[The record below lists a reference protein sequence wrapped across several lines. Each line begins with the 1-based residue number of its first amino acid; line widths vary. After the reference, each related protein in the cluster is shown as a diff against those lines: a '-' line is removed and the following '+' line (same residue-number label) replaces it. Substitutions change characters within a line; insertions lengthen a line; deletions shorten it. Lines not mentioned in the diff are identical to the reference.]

1 MNSYSLKDRL
11 TLSSLIVFFLAWL
24 AMVFIVI
31 VSSFEDDYEE
41 LDHALNEA
49 ADTLEL
55 ELANILSNRSDW
67 ALFDSA
73 SEESRRELAKTI
85 DEVVRKELNGF
96 DQWSDIQVWRGEL
109 LIYSWRETLP
119 RYQPLTDG
127 IASWLPKSADP
138 DSHLQLY
145 HRKMDEYKSDLLM
158 WINRDAEEYHGED
171 EGYIGDLLGIL
182 FPLLIVFPITS
193 LILSWV
199 IGRVLK
205 PIFQLKSDI
214 TQRNPG
220 NLSAISTDKLPS
232 ELHPVIAETNEL
244 FYRLQVMLS
253 KQANALEKER
263 NFTAN
268 AAHELLTPLAAIKS
282 EVQLCTRQAESY
294 DQSNNKPIQLIEALS
309 EIVSRVDRA
318 THTIEQLV
326 TLARLDPE
334 QPRETKFQKVN
345 LSLLMQE
352 TLANLGE
359 RIEQKQ
365 IDFSFSA
372 PESVVVF
379 GLPTPLSVLC
389 RNLMDNAIKYCP
401 LDGKISCTL
410 FDDNDTILL
419 SVEND
424 GRALPQYLLEHI
436 FDPFVRGPG
445 ETESGSGLGLSIVN
459 QVAQIHHAEV
469 NFSMMNDRPGVT
481 VKVKF
486 PVNMPRLND

>member
-1 MNSYSLKDRL
+1 MNSYSLKGRL

-31 VSSFEDDYEE
+31 VSSFEDNYEE
-41 LDHALNEA
+41 LDHTLSEV
-49 ADTLEL
+49 ADKLQLEL
-55 ELANILSNRSDW
+55 TNLLSNRSDW
-67 ALFDSA
+67 VLPNNA
-73 SEESRRELAKTI
+73 SDESRRELAKTV
-85 DEVVRKELNGF
+85 DEVVRKELYGIDLWF
-96 DQWSDIQVWRGEL
+96 DIQVWRGEL

-119 RYQPLTDG
+119 MYQPSKKG
-127 IASWLPKSADP
+127 IATWLPKSADP

-145 HRKMDEYKSDLLM
+145 HRKMDEYKGDLVI
-158 WINRDAEEYHGED
+158 WINRFEED
-171 EGYIGDLLGIL
+171 EDEDEELYGELLGIF

-199 IGRVLK
+199 IGRVIK
-205 PIFQLKSDI
+205 PILQLKSDI
-214 TQRNPG
+214 SQRSPD
-220 NLSAISTDKLPS
+220 NLSAISADELPS
-232 ELHPVIAETNEL
+232 ELYPIIAATNEL
-244 FYRLQVMLS
+244 FSRLGGMLN
-253 KQANALEKER
+253 KQANALDKER
-263 NFTAN
+263 SFTAN

-282 EVQLCTRQAESY
+282 EVQLCTKQVESY

-309 EIVSRVDRA
+309 EMVSRVDRA

-334 QPRETKFQKVN
+334 QPQETKFQKVD

-372 PESVVVF
+372 PESVVIF
-379 GLPTPLSVLC
+379 GLQTPLSVLC

-401 LDGKISCTL
+401 LGGKISCTL

-424 GRALPQYLLEHI
+424 SRALPQYLLEHI

-445 ETESGSGLGLSIVN
+445 ETDSGSGLGLSIVN
-459 QVAQIHHAEV
+459 QVAHIHHAEV
-469 NFSMMNDRPGVT
+469 NFSLMNDRPGVR